1 MTPDDLKVILS
12 GALNLRDMTGR
23 DASNLAN
30 RELDILKAQQA
41 EAERKRKEGE
51 EKMKVSYSTPYEKD
65 GKKYRDKMDYTG
77 AVVGREE
84 LGPVDKDYKY
94 WQSPTGQIQAFK
106 EGDSPPPG
114 WTAVVTRNQELTP
127 MQAINVDA
135 GIAKMRTDLEA
146 ISAGK
151 HKSYKPEDLPIF
163 KSQIDFLNAQ
173 DPNNNYEIVEG
184 TPWNWRSPLTSEV
197 PPKLVVTPKVGG
209 SAPADA
215 MNELPP
221 PAEGLGKGILRD
233 TVTGKRYKS
242 NGTEWIE
249 VK

>member
-1 MTPDDLKVILS
+1 MTPEDLKVILS

-30 RELDILKAQQA
+30 RELDILKAQLA
-41 EAERKRKEGE
+41 EAERRRKEGE
-51 EKMKVSYSTPYEKD
+51 EKRKVSYSTPYEKD

-163 KSQIDFLNAQ
+163 KSQVDFLNAQ

-184 TPWNWRSPLTSEV
+184 TPWNWRSPLTPEV
-197 PPKLVVTPKVGG
+197 APKLVVTPKGATPKPDTPTPTVAP
-209 SAPADA
+209 SAAIDYLTKHPEYKDA
-215 MNELPP
+215 FKEKYGYLP
-221 PAEGLGKGILRD
+221 EGF
-233 TVTGKRYKS
+233 
-242 NGTEWIE
+242 
-249 VK
+249 